1 MMYEPRKKKRRRHPI
16 RWALLKFVFTLLL
29 IAALALGA
37 LAGALYIA
45 PMSVFLLDPG
55 RELSINSQLPVSH
68 MNVLLLGVDAENNGQ
83 RSDSMMILSVGNGDM
98 VLTSLMRDMVVDIP
112 GRGSEKLNAAYAHGG
127 ADLAM
132 QTVNES
138 LQMNVC
144 KYVQVDYLGLVHA
157 VDALGGIN
165 VSITEAERDKINQLV
180 ADRQVVLERDGYW
193 IQPLTAY
200 GEDALLNGIQALA
213 YSRIRKLDSDYN
225 RTGRQRQVIEAMWKK
240 LRTGGV
246 SMQLIAD
253 MWNVLR
259 EDVQTNLTWIE
270 LLGIGM
276 KALRADGIEMHR
288 LPAEGTYED
297 DGSALHIDA
306 SANANVLWQWIYGP
320 D

>member
-1 MMYEPRKKKRRRHPI
+1 MMYEPRKKKRRRHPV
-16 RWALLKFVFTLLL
+16 RWAMLKFVFTLLL
-29 IAALALGA
+29 IAALALGT

-55 RELSINSQLPVSH
+55 RELSINAQLPVSH

-98 VLTSLMRDMVVDIP
+98 ALTSLMRDMVVDIP
-112 GRGSEKLNAAYAHGG
+112 GHGSEKLNAAYAHGG

-138 LQMNVC
+138 LQMNIC

-180 ADRQVVLERDGYW
+180 ADRQAVLEQDGYW

-200 GEDALLNGIQALA
+200 GEDTLLNGIQALA

-246 SMQLIAD
+246 SVQLIAD
-253 MWNVLR
+253 MLDVLR
-259 EDVQTNLTWIE
+259 DDVQTNLTWIE

-306 SANANVLWQWIYGP
+306 AVNANVLWQWIYGP